1 MSRPL
6 RIYLAGASRELD
18 RVLPMVE
25 RLERSGLVVLHSRWW
40 DAVQAHGVG
49 NDHAL
54 TREQQAGYA
63 DADLEGV
70 RDAELVWVLW
80 PEARSVG
87 AALEYGFAL
96 ASCIHT
102 VVTGPTAH
110 ECIFTAKANY
120 RDADDWAGLHEVLRV
135 AAERKLPDTLP
146 APPMAEE
153 VVS

>member
-1 MSRPL
+1 MTALL
-6 RIYLAGASRELD
+6 RVYLAGASRELD

-40 DAVQAHGVG
+40 DAVQHHGVG
-49 NDHAL
+49 KDGEL
-54 TREQQAGYA
+54 TREQQAA
-63 DADLEGV
+63 HATADLEGV

-87 AALEYGFAL
+87 AALEYGYAL
-96 ASCIHT
+96 ASRIHT

-120 RDADDWAGLHEVLRV
+120 RDADDWAGLHEVLRL
-135 AAERKLPDTLP
+135 AGEHRERPRDLS
-146 APPMAEE
+146 AEE
-153 VVS
+153 ATKGFV